1 MTVLGNFFYGMGTIG
16 QLFPPVP
23 PVQTGAGPASAWEGV
38 SASFFQAGDNIREA
52 LKDFSESPARPA
64 VSR

>member
-23 PVQTGAGPASAWEGV
+23 PIQMTVGPASAWKGV
-38 SASFFQAGDNIREA
+38 AASFFQTGNNIREA
-52 LKDFSESPARPA
+52 LKEFSESQEQQNE
-64 VSR
+64 